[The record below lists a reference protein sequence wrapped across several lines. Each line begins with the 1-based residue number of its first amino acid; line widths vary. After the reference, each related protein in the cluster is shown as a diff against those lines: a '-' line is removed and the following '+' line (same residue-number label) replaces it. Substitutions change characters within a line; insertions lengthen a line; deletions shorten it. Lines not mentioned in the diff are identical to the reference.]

1 MAMMSLVF
9 TMQRMASYY
18 KLKTH
23 SGVKKRIK
31 IIGAIHERQFKFY
44 PAGKQ
49 HLMNNK
55 SANNLNRKKPRVLEC
70 PGDIKRLKKVMP
82 YWKYY

>member
-1 MAMMSLVF
+1 MMSLVF
-9 TMQRMASYY
+9 QMQRMASYY

-23 SGVKKRIK
+23 SGLKKRLRVV
-31 IIGAIHERQFKFY
+31 GPTIHREFKFF

-55 SANNLNRKKPRVLEC
+55 SSNNLRRKTKPKFLEC
-70 PGDIKRLKKVMP
+70 PGDIKRVKKLLP